1 MKRALTLSLL
11 LALGACG
18 PKAPPAPPVEAPVLD
33 PEAWRA
39 QPPGPSAERAWTAP
53 VAQKLALSNGIP
65 VLFVQQG
72 DLPLLTVQ
80 VVIHAGLSANPPG
93 KAGLSGLTANL
104 LDEGTKRR
112 DGATLAADASGLGA
126 TLSTW
131 SEMDKMVVEVNAL
144 TGDTLAPTLDML
156 AEVVL
161 SPRFD
166 KADFTRVQSQVL
178 TGILSARSDPRTV
191 GRLAFARNL
200 YGADHPY
207 GLPLSGTEASV
218 KGIKLKDVQDFYAQ
232 RAHAGNATLV
242 VTGAI
247 SPDALLPL
255 LEARFGGWKA
265 LANTRSKVE
274 IPTAPEKTRLVFIE
288 QPGAVQ
294 SVIRLGSFTPSRHDD
309 AYWPAN
315 LAVYLYGGMFSSRL
329 NMNLREEKG
338 WSYGAS
344 AGTVGMKDHGTFS
357 ASSSVQADQTAPAVL
372 EMIKEMT
379 DQAARVPT
387 DAEMAR
393 VRDSLVK
400 ALPGTFE
407 SNATTAGVFA
417 DSFSL
422 GLPLDT
428 WASYPAAVN
437 GVSAQQ
443 VAEASKAVLNPEH
456 LLVVVVGP
464 RQADAEEGKV
474 DVVEALKGLGFAF
487 EEQPAP

>member
-1 MKRALTLSLL
+1 
-11 LALGACG
+11 
-18 PKAPPAPPVEAPVLD
+18 
-33 PEAWRA
+33 
-39 QPPGPSAERAWTAP
+39 
-53 VAQKLALSNGIP
+53 
-65 VLFVQQG
+65 
-72 DLPLLTVQ
+72 
-80 VVIHAGLSANPPG
+80 
-93 KAGLSGLTANL
+93 
-104 LDEGTKRR
+104 
-112 DGATLAADASGLGA
+112 
-126 TLSTW
+126 
-131 SEMDKMVVEVNAL
+131 
-144 TGDTLAPTLDML
+144 ML

-247 SPDALLPL
+247 SHDAMLPL

-274 IPTAPEKTRLVFIE
+274 IPIAPEKTRLVFIE

-294 SVIRLGSFTPSRHDD
+294 SVIRLGSFTHSRHDD

-372 EMIKEMT
+372 
-379 DQAARVPT
+379 
-387 DAEMAR
+387 
-393 VRDSLVK
+393 
-400 ALPGTFE
+400 
-407 SNATTAGVFA
+407 
-417 DSFSL
+417 
-422 GLPLDT
+422 
-428 WASYPAAVN
+428 
-437 GVSAQQ
+437 
-443 VAEASKAVLNPEH
+443 
-456 LLVVVVGP
+456 
-464 RQADAEEGKV
+464 
-474 DVVEALKGLGFAF
+474 
-487 EEQPAP
+487 